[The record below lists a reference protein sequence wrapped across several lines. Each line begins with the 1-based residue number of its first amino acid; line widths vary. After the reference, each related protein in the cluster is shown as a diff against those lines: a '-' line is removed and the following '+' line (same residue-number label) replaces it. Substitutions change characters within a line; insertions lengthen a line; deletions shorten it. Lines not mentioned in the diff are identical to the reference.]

1 MRLSHE
7 TNHQHEGGT
16 DYWKYIQGDN
26 KRGDI
31 RLQIGKY
38 ILIITGALSS
48 SYQAPT
54 PLFAKAL

>member
-16 DYWKYIQGDN
+16 DYWKYIQCNN
-26 KRGDI
+26 KKGDI

-38 ILIITGALSS
+38 ILIITGALSIS
-48 SYQAPT
+48 
-54 PLFAKAL
+54 